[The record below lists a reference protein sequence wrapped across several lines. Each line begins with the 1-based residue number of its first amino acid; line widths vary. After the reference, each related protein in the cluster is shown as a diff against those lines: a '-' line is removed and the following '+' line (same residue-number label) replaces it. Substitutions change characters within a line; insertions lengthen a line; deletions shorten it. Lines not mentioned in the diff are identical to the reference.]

1 MINGLLSELKFAIL
15 YNYLDK
21 AKDDVVFSPV
31 YLLGIGDW
39 CGQGTDIL
47 ESIIRTDGT
56 ETYKMDKIC
65 RKHDLA
71 YLNSKSRFEIHN
83 ADANMLG
90 DILDEFTIKGVKQG
104 INNILGGKS
113 LPIAEFGKYIF
124 NLIYDAITNP
134 IQTIT
139 KELGGKGL
147 LVNYLGLKRAF
158 KYIALNPEIS
168 MSNIASDMML
178 VRERVLAILGFGAIG
193 MKLLYDIS
201 IGKATDTVT
210 GYEDTKFDI
219 NEIAHILFEI
229 EAIQNDRLASAGYD
243 NIDMADILSRSV
255 DDIINEVEEI
265 DEPEDITITEAKNIL
280 NSLTEEDEQYI
291 SDLMNEYEVGENEID
306 ETNIAEQT
314 IDESNTGE
322 IIL

>member
-1 MINGLLSELKFAIL
+1 
-15 YNYLDK
+15 
-21 AKDDVVFSPV
+21 
-31 YLLGIGDW
+31 
-39 CGQGTDIL
+39 
-47 ESIIRTDGT
+47 
-56 ETYKMDKIC
+56 MDKIC